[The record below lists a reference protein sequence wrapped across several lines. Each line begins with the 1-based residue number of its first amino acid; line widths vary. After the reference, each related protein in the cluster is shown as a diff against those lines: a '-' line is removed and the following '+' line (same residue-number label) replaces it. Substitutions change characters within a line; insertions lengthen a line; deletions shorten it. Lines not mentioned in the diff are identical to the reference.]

1 MKQHLLR
8 TAFIAALLCGST
20 TAIATVPYAYAAKE
34 PQVSRAVGE
43 PLNEAIKAAQKNNW
57 AAAHVALQK
66 AESVPKISAFDQLK
80 VNQIKAFIAVQQ
92 KDYATATTAYE
103 AVVASPAFASLDPK
117 QQQQSLRNAL
127 LLSTNA
133 HHWPQVINAAERLQ
147 KMAPL
152 DATSLT
158 NLAVAYYNQKDM
170 VKAKATAEQAIA
182 TEKAAKQ
189 PPPQAALQIIMSAD
203 ASSND
208 EAGALKTLEKLTL
221 YYGTADDWGQLID
234 NALGTKGITELDAL
248 YMYRLRY
255 ITHAVTAPDDYTIS
269 ARIADKRGYPAE
281 ALQYLQQGL
290 IANKITDTGKVGQL
304 LATATHEKSED
315 AHSLPQIARSA
326 QNARGGKQ
334 ELALAEDYWGYQ
346 RYADAVT
353 AGKAALAK
361 GVKHP
366 SEAHFIV
373 GIALAAQAQYAEA
386 DQELAQV
393 DGAPARARAAAL
405 WKLWIKSK
413 EQSAAAATPPASSTQ
428 PIQH

>member
-8 TAFIAALLCGST
+8 TAFIAALLCGSA
-20 TAIATVPYAYAAKE
+20 TAISTVPYAYAAKE
-34 PQVSRAVGE
+34 PHVSRAVGE
-43 PLNEAIKAAQKNNW
+43 PLNEAIKAAQKSDW
-57 AAAHVALQK
+57 AAAHAALQK
-66 AESVPKISAFDQLK
+66 AESVPKMSAFDQLK
-80 VNQIKAFIAVQQ
+80 INQIKAFIAVQQ
-92 KDYATATTAYE
+92 KDFATATTAYE
-103 AVVASPAFASLDPK
+103 AVVASPAFGTLDLA
-117 QQQQSLRNAL
+117 QQQQSLHNAL

-147 KMAPL
+147 KMGPL

-170 VKAKATAEQAIA
+170 ANAKTAAKQAIA
-182 TEKAAKQ
+182 TDEAAKQ
-189 PPPQAALQIIMSAD
+189 QPPEAALQIIMSAD

-208 EAGALKTLEKLTL
+208 EAGALKILEKLTL
-221 YYGTADDWGQLID
+221 YYGTPDDWGQLID
-234 NALGTKGITELDAL
+234 NALGTNGITELDAL
-248 YMYRLRY
+248 YLYRLRY

-290 IANKITDTGKVGQL
+290 TSNKITDSGKVAQL
-304 LATATHEKSED
+304 LAKASHEKSED
-315 AHSLPQIARSA
+315 EHSLPQIARAA
-326 QNARGGKQ
+326 QNARDGKQ

-353 AGKAALAK
+353 AGKAAMTK
-361 GVKHP
+361 GVKDP

-373 GIALAAQAQYAEA
+373 GIALAAQGQYAQA

-413 EQSAAAATPPASSTQ
+413 EQGAAATPAPASPAQ
-428 PIQH
+428 PAQH

>member
-8 TAFIAALLCGST
+8 TAFIAALLCGSAT
-20 TAIATVPYAYAAKE
+20 VISTVPYAYAAKE
-34 PQVSRAVGE
+34 PHVSRAVGE
-43 PLNEAIKAAQKNNW
+43 PLNEAIKAAQKSNW
-57 AAAHVALQK
+57 AAAHAALQK
-66 AESVPKISAFDQLK
+66 AESVPKMSAFDQLK

-92 KDYATATTAYE
+92 NDYATATTAYE
-103 AVVASPAFASLDPK
+103 AVVASPAFSALDPT

-147 KMAPL
+147 KMTPL
-152 DATSLT
+152 DGTSLT

-170 VKAKATAEQAIA
+170 AKAKSTAEQAIT

-189 PPPQAALQIIMSAD
+189 PPPEAALQIIMSAD

-208 EAGALKTLEKLTL
+208 EAGALKTLGRLTL
-221 YYGTADDWGQLID
+221 YYGTPDDWGQLID
-234 NALGTKGITELDAL
+234 NALGTNGITELDAL
-248 YMYRLRY
+248 YLYRLRY

-290 IANKITDTGKVGQL
+290 ITNKITASGKVGQL
-304 LATATHEKSED
+304 LAKATHEKSED
-315 AHSLPQIARSA
+315 EHALPQIARAA
-326 QNARGGKQ
+326 QNARAGKQ

-353 AGKAALAK
+353 ASKAALAK

-366 SEAHFIV
+366 GEAHFIL
-373 GIALAAQAQYAEA
+373 GIALAVQGQYAQA

-393 DGAPARARAAAL
+393 DGTPARARAVAL

-413 EQSAAAATPPASSTQ
+413 EQGAASATAPASSSQ
-428 PIQH
+428 PAKH

>member
-8 TAFIAALLCGST
+8 TALIAALLCGSA
-20 TAIATVPYAYAAKE
+20 TAIATVPHAYAAQE
-34 PQVSRAVGE
+34 PHVSRAVGE

-57 AAAHVALQK
+57 VAAHAALQK

-80 VNQIKAFIAVQQ
+80 IDQITAFIAVQQ
-92 KDYATATTAYE
+92 KDFATATTAYE
-103 AVVASPAFASLDPK
+103 AVIASPAFGTLDPA
-117 QQQQSLRNAL
+117 QQQQSLHNAL

-147 KMAPL
+147 KMGPL
-152 DATSLT
+152 DTAALT

-170 VKAKATAEQAIA
+170 TKAKATAEQAIA
-182 TEKAAKQ
+182 AVEAAKQ

-208 EAGALKTLEKLTL
+208 EAGALKMLEQLTV

-234 NALGTKGITELDAL
+234 NALGTSGITELDAL
-248 YMYRLRY
+248 YLYRLRY

-290 IANKITDTGKVGQL
+290 NTNKISDSGKVAQL
-304 LATATHEKSED
+304 LAKATHEKSED
-315 AHSLPQIARSA
+315 ERSLPQITRAA
-326 QNARGGKQ
+326 QKAHTGKQ
-334 ELALAEDYWGYQ
+334 ELALAEDYWGYE

-353 AGKAALAK
+353 AGQAALAK
-361 GVKHP
+361 GVKDP

-373 GIALAAQAQYAEA
+373 GIALAAQGQYAQA
-386 DQELAQV
+386 DQEMAQV

-413 EQSAAAATPPASSTQ
+413 VQSAAAAVAPEAPTQ
-428 PIQH
+428 PAQH